1 LIAVNKNDLR
11 IDWATH
17 EAARFACENWHYSR
31 SIPKSK
37 LVKIGVWEKGKYIGV
52 VLFSYGATPDLVKP
66 YGLKMNEGCELTR
79 VALAKHETAV
89 SRIMSIALK
98 FLKKSNPGL
107 RIVVSFADTNEG
119 HHGGIYQ
126 ATNWVYTGT
135 SQGCFFFRDKNG
147 KVWHPRNVSEN
158 LSLSGKV
165 IKPSDCEKVW
175 KSGKHRYLMP
185 LDDAMR
191 KQIQSLAKPYP
202 KRVTSADSGTL
213 GNPAEKGRC
222 DSDRNAFET
231 Q

>member
-1 LIAVNKNDLR
+1 MEVWKTKNLESGNPVVTF
-11 IDWATH
+11 WYFST
-17 EAARFACENWHYSR
+17 NWLNFR
-31 SIPKSK
+31 SI
-37 LVKIGVWEKGKYIGV
+37 L
-52 VLFSYGATPDLVKP
+52 
-66 YGLKMNEGCELTR
+66 
-79 VALAKHETAV
+79 
-89 SRIMSIALK
+89 
-98 FLKKSNPGL
+98 
-107 RIVVSFADTNEG
+107 
-119 HHGGIYQ
+119 
-126 ATNWVYTGT
+126 
-135 SQGCFFFRDKNG
+135 KNG
-147 KVWHPRNVSEN
+147 KIWHPRNVSEN

-231 Q
+231 QWQSDRLDYGSEHWQSDGRYPKRCGAW